1 MLARIVVVMG
11 FLVAFSAGLM
21 VGLRVPRQ
29 PGEPAPST
37 RPSGRGGFLARELN
51 LTPQQQEQMKQ
62 IWSETAGRG
71 REEYEQRRRQY
82 RRERDEAI
90 AALIPLAE
98 MDVYDQI
105 LDTYAHR
112 MSLMDEQSRQ
122 AYQAAVERTREIL
135 TPQQRVR
142 YEEFLK
148 RHQWG
153 GGSQDRQ
160 SGRRAE
166 DRATSRP
173 ASEP

>member
-1 MLARIVVVMG
+1 MWARMMVFAG

-21 VGLRVPRQ
+21 IGLRAPRQ
-29 PGEPAPST
+29 AEEAAPST

-62 IWSETAGRG
+62 IWSETARRG
-71 REEYEQRRRQY
+71 HEEYEQRRRQY

-90 AALIPLAE
+90 AALIPPSE
-98 MDVYDQI
+98 MAAYDQI
-105 LDTYAHR
+105 LDTYAR
-112 MSLMDEQSRQ
+112 QMSQMEEEARQ
-122 AYQAAVERTREIL
+122 AYQAAVERTRQIL

-153 GGSQDRQ
+153 GGSYERT
-160 SGRRAE
+160 SVRRAE